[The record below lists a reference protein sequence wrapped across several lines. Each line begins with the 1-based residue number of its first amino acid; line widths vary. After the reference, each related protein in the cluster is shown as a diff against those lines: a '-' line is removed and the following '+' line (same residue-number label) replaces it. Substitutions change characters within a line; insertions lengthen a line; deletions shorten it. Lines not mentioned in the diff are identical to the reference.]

1 MPRSSGPHI
10 VDVTSG
16 WSQILSAIPIGSSP
30 IACQVLLLA
39 AFLCLFSACTVDPF
53 LPTKPTPTV
62 SPCPSPVNPHLTVV
76 PAPTPTITQKRY
88 NAVVKQFYAFLGQMQ
103 FQQAYGML
111 SEARRATMSLDEFK
125 KSMQHFLSGAC
136 WSVARIVVSQ
146 QDKSSHSWNIGVVLE
161 CSSCVKNKVVW
172 SYWDFYLVMEHG
184 RIVIAS
190 VVIVPTDI
198 TG

>member
-1 MPRSSGPHI
+1 
-10 VDVTSG
+10 
-16 WSQILSAIPIGSSP
+16 L
-30 IACQVLLLA
+30 
-39 AFLCLFSACTVDPF
+39 SACTLNPVPPP
-53 LPTKPTPTV
+53 LTLVGSPTPTV
-62 SPCPSPVNPHLTVV
+62 SSCAPPANPNLTVV
-76 PAPTPTITQKRY
+76 PVATPTITQKRY
-88 NAVVKQFYAFLGQMQ
+88 NAVVMQFYAFLGQMQ

-146 QDKSSHSWNIGVVLE
+146 QDKSSHSWNVGVVLE